1 MFPQTQLRNLILNQ
15 KCTQV
20 DKNNHD
26 AIFPPPSPSLFKV
39 EREHQGRQIN
49 HFKLNIFEGENHN
62 HGSLLQL
69 CFNVVRIHV
78 VLLVLKYGILFLFI
92 DFVRANTSKTRAI
105 NKSFLYSQLAK
116 KFQRVLK
123 ACAISSVLVDFGQ
136 SATIWSR

>member
-39 EREHQGRQIN
+39 EREHQGSQIN
-49 HFKLNIFEGENHN
+49 LFKIKIFEGGNHN
-62 HGSLLQL
+62 HGILIQL

-92 DFVRANTSKTRAI
+92 DFG
-105 NKSFLYSQLAK
+105 LL
-116 KFQRVLK
+116 
-123 ACAISSVLVDFGQ
+123 G
-136 SATIWSR
+136 